1 MAWKGLQV
9 HVKGLSQP
17 WGCSTTGLPGRLIK
31 GPVVTFTL
39 PRNTFF
45 VSQLFLAEGIVGQE
59 QGGRHISKIQPVC
72 PGHCREPGGRPPF
85 EPPPPSPTQDH
96 FLKLLG
102 IPGTD
107 TLSCRFILTF
117 CDVCLHAWGCFS
129 CFETLSGDQVLDS
142 FQREE
147 ISVVLQAELLKGL
160 VFPVITFYERRKV

>member
-45 VSQLFLAEGIVGQE
+45 VSQLVLAEGIVGQE

-85 EPPPPSPTQDH
+85 EPPPPSPSQDH

-102 IPGTD
+102 IPGTV

-129 CFETLSGDQVLDS
+129 CFENSFWGSGFRFFS
-142 FQREE
+142 
-147 ISVVLQAELLKGL
+147 
-160 VFPVITFYERRKV
+160 ERRNLCGPSSRTVERSCFSSD